1 MASRTLSPLL
11 TVLILTSIL
20 SGIVQATEA
29 RNGSLEFVNAPSSGD
44 VIGGT
49 QTIAVVNITGLDYV
63 LLEVEEGSSWS
74 VVSNMTG
81 APWSIS
87 WDTSTVSDGMHRLK
101 ITGHPSDGSADIVIV
116 TTSFEV
122 DNTAPSSLVFT
133 VDNAE
138 IGDGSSI
145 ANRAWFD
152 IAESGS
158 MVFRWNA
165 ADPNLNKA
173 VISGVPGSGNPPSDG
188 PGTLLYRW
196 SWAPGD
202 FSEGLYT
209 ITLTVYDEAGN
220 IATRSLYLGIDRTG
234 PVTGTPVFSVSESTW
249 TDDSIVTVGA
259 LAAGATDNGGIGIDH
274 YEWRVNDGEWSNFGS
289 GATSTLPLPEGQEIL
304 SFRAV
309 DRLGN
314 SGLSTNHTFWADQS
328 DPVAGGW
335 SIPEITTMTQGQI
348 SIQLVATDTLSGIDE
363 ANTTLRYGFDN
374 DGMGSVPDI
383 TNQWL
388 SLGTGISA
396 NLPTGIDWST
406 KQGDW
411 LGVSAIMTDVAGNQA
426 MSPPTYVRIIPGID
440 FHLEDVGVDRL
451 IVAANTGDK
460 INVTGTVIANQAY
473 TGSLVIRL
481 EMAPS
486 DRTTDTN
493 WTVLE
498 TRTLTAGSLYDGIEV
513 LEAFEVRILA
523 SGEYDLKLSIDPDET
538 IPEKD
543 EGNNVEY
550 LIVSGA
556 RPSSIGAVTSFMP
569 ALFLLIA
576 VSGWMIWTMRSS
588 KEK

>member
-1 MASRTLSPLL
+1 MAPRTLSPILA
-11 TVLILTSIL
+11 VLILTSLL
-20 SGIVQATEA
+20 SGFGQATDA
-29 RNGSLEFVNAPSSGD
+29 RNSTLEFVNPPSSGD

-63 LLEVEEGSSWS
+63 LLEVEEGTSWS
-74 VVSNMTG
+74 EIENMTSS
-81 APWSIS
+81 PWSVS
-87 WDTSTVSDGMHRLK
+87 WDTTSVSDGMHRLR
-101 ITGHPSDGSADIVIV
+101 ITGHPSDGSSDIVV
-116 TTSFEV
+116 TTSSFEV

-152 IAESGS
+152 IEESGS
-158 MVFRWNA
+158 MIFRWNA
-165 ADPNLNKA
+165 SDSNLEKA
-173 VISGVPGSGNPPSDG
+173 VITDVPGSGNPPSDG
-188 PGTLLYRW
+188 PGTLLKRW

-209 ITLTVYDEAGN
+209 ITLSVHDEAGN

-234 PVTGTPVFSVSESTW
+234 PTTGTPVFSVSESTW
-249 TDDSIVTVGA
+249 TDTTVVTVGA
-259 LAAGATDNGGIGIDH
+259 LAAGATDNGGIGINN
-274 YEWRVNDGEWSNFGS
+274 YEWRVDDGEWANFGS
-289 GATSTLPLPEGQEIL
+289 GATSTLPLPEGQKVL

-314 SGLSTNHTFWADQS
+314 SGPSTDHTFWSDQS

-335 SIPEITTMTQGQI
+335 SIPEITTMTQGQVN
-348 SIQLVATDTLSGIDE
+348 IQLVATDSLSGIDE
-363 ANTTLRYGFDN
+363 ANTTLRYGFDD

-388 SLGTGISA
+388 SLGSGVSA
-396 NLPTGIDWST
+396 NLPSGIDWAT

-440 FHLEDVGVDRL
+440 FNLEDVGVDRL

-460 INVTGTVIANQAY
+460 INVTGTVNANQAY
-473 TGSLVIRL
+473 TGSLIVRL

-498 TRTLTAGSLYDGIEV
+498 TRTLAAGSLYDGTEV
-513 LEAFEVRILA
+513 LEPFEVRILA
-523 SGEYDLKLSIDPDET
+523 SGEYDLKLSIDPDDT

-543 EGNNVEY
+543 EGNNEEY
-550 LIVSGA
+550 LVVSGA

-569 ALFLLIA
+569 ALFLVIA
-576 VSGWMIWTMRSS
+576 VSGWMVWTMRSS
-588 KEK
+588 KEE

>member
-165 ADPNLNKA
+165 SDPNLNKA

-473 TGSLVIRL
+473 TGSLIIRL

>member
-1 MASRTLSPLL
+1 MAPRTLSPILA
-11 TVLILTSIL
+11 VLILTSLL
-20 SGIVQATEA
+20 SGFGQATEA
-29 RNGSLEFVNAPSSGD
+29 RNGTLEFVNPPSSGD
-44 VIGGT
+44 IIGGT
-49 QTIAVVNITGLDYV
+49 QTIAVVNITGLDSV
-63 LLEVEEGSSWS
+63 LLEVEEGASWS
-74 VVSNMTG
+74 EIENMTSS
-81 APWSIS
+81 PWSVS
-87 WDTSTVSDGMHRLK
+87 WDTTSVSDGMHRLR
-101 ITGHPSDGSADIVIV
+101 ITGHPSDGSSDIVV
-116 TTSFEV
+116 TTSSFEV

-152 IAESGS
+152 IEESGS
-158 MVFRWNA
+158 MIFRWNA
-165 ADPNLNKA
+165 SDSNLEKA
-173 VISGVPGSGNPPSDG
+173 VITDVPGSGNPPSDG
-188 PGTLLYRW
+188 PGTLLKRW

-209 ITLTVYDEAGN
+209 ITLSVHDEAGN

-234 PVTGTPVFSVSESTW
+234 PITGTPVFSVSESTW
-249 TDDSIVTVGA
+249 TDTSVVTVGA
-259 LAAGATDNGGIGIDH
+259 LAAGATDNGGIGINN
-274 YEWRVNDGEWSNFGS
+274 YEWRVDNGEWANFGS
-289 GATSTLPLPEGQEIL
+289 GATSTLPLPEGQKVL

-314 SGLSTNHTFWADQS
+314 SGPSTDHTFWSDQS

-335 SIPEITTMTQGQI
+335 SIPEITTMTQGQVN
-348 SIQLVATDTLSGIDE
+348 IQLVATDSLSGIDE
-363 ANTTLRYGFDN
+363 ANTTLRYGFDD

-388 SLGTGISA
+388 SLGSGVSA
-396 NLPTGIDWST
+396 NLPSGIDWAT

-460 INVTGTVIANQAY
+460 INVTGTVNANQAY
-473 TGSLVIRL
+473 TGSLIVRL

-498 TRTLTAGSLYDGIEV
+498 TRTLAAGSLFDGREV
-513 LEAFEVRILA
+513 LDPFEVRILA
-523 SGEYDLKLSIDPDET
+523 SGEYDLKLSIDPDDT

-543 EGNNVEY
+543 EGNNEEY
-550 LIVSGA
+550 LVVSGA

-569 ALFLLIA
+569 ALFLVIA
-576 VSGWMIWTMRSS
+576 VSGWMIWTMRTS
-588 KEK
+588 KEE

>member
-1 MASRTLSPLL
+1 M
-11 TVLILTSIL
+11 

-523 SGEYDLKLSIDPDET
+523 SGEYDLKISIDPDET

>member
-1 MASRTLSPLL
+1 MATRTISRLL
-11 TVLILTSIL
+11 TLLILSSIC
-20 SGIVQATEA
+20 SGIVAGTDA
-29 RNGSLEFVNAPSSGD
+29 RNTGLDFVNPPESGE

-49 QTIAVVNITGLDYV
+49 YSIAIVNITGLDYV
-63 LLEVEEGSSWS
+63 ILEVEEGTTWAQI
-74 VVSNMTG
+74 SNMSGT
-81 APWSIS
+81 PWSTS
-87 WDTSTVSDGMHRLK
+87 WDTSTVDDGTHRLR
-101 ITGHPSDGSADIVIV
+101 ITGHPSDGSSNIQVV
-116 TTSFEV
+116 TSSFFV
-122 DNTAPSSLVFT
+122 DNTAPSSLTFS

-138 IGDGSSI
+138 VGDGSSI

-152 IAESGS
+152 IAESDS

-165 ADPNLNKA
+165 SDDNLDKA

-188 PGTLLYRW
+188 PGALLHRW

-209 ITLTVYDEAGN
+209 VSLTVYDEAGN
-220 IATRSLYLGIDRTG
+220 TATRSLYLGIDRTG
-234 PVTGTPVFSVSESTW
+234 PNTGTPVFSVSESTW
-249 TDDSIVTVGA
+249 TNDAVVTVGA
-259 LAAGATDNGGIGIDH
+259 LAAGASDNGGIGIDH
-274 YEWRVNDGEWSNFGS
+274 YEWRVDNEDWNNFGS
-289 GATSTLPLPEGQEIL
+289 GSTSTLPLPEGQRVL

-314 SGLSTNHTFWADQS
+314 SGASTNHTFWTDHT

-348 SIQLVATDTLSGIDE
+348 SVQLIATDTLSGIDE
-363 ANTTLRYGFDN
+363 SNTTLRYGFDN
-374 DGMGSVPDI
+374 DGMGSIPDI

-388 SLGTGISA
+388 SLGSGMNA
-396 NLPTGIDWST
+396 NLPSGIDWST

-411 LGVSAIMTDVAGNQA
+411 LGVSAIMSDNAGNQIL
-426 MSPPTYVRIIPGID
+426 SPPTYVRIVPGID
-440 FHLEDVGVDRL
+440 FHLEDVSVDRL

-460 INVTGTVIANQAY
+460 INVTGTVVANQAF
-473 TGSLVIRL
+473 TGSVIVRL

-498 TRTLTAGSLYDGIEV
+498 TRTLNAGSLYDGREV
-513 LEAFEVRILA
+513 LDPFEVRILA
-523 SGEYDLKLSIDPDET
+523 SGEYDLKLSIDPDEI

-543 EGNNVEY
+543 DGNNVEY
-550 LIVSGA
+550 LVVSGA

-576 VSGWMIWTMRSS
+576 VAGWMAWTMRST
-588 KEK
+588 KEE

>member
-1 MASRTLSPLL
+1 MAPRTLSPILA
-11 TVLILTSIL
+11 VLILTSLL
-20 SGIVQATEA
+20 SGFGQATDA
-29 RNGSLEFVNAPSSGD
+29 RNSTLEFVNPPSSGD

-63 LLEVEEGSSWS
+63 LLEVEEGTSWS
-74 VVSNMTG
+74 EIENMTSS
-81 APWSIS
+81 PWSVS
-87 WDTSTVSDGMHRLK
+87 WDTTSVSDGMHRLR
-101 ITGHPSDGSADIVIV
+101 ITGHPSDGSSDIVV
-116 TTSFEV
+116 TTSSFEV

-152 IAESGS
+152 IEESGS
-158 MVFRWNA
+158 MIFRWNA
-165 ADPNLNKA
+165 SDSNLEKA
-173 VISGVPGSGNPPSDG
+173 VITDVPGSGNPPSDG
-188 PGTLLYRW
+188 PGTLLKRW

-209 ITLTVYDEAGN
+209 ITLSVHDEAGN

-234 PVTGTPVFSVSESTW
+234 PTTGIPVFSVSESTW
-249 TDDSIVTVGA
+249 TDTTVVTVGA
-259 LAAGATDNGGIGIDH
+259 LAAGATDNGGIGINN
-274 YEWRVNDGEWSNFGS
+274 YEWRVGDGEWANFGS
-289 GATSTLPLPEGQEIL
+289 GATSTLPLPEGQKVL

-314 SGLSTNHTFWADQS
+314 SGPSTDHTFWSDQS

-335 SIPEITTMTQGQI
+335 SIPEITTMTQGQVN
-348 SIQLVATDTLSGIDE
+348 IQLVATDSLSGIDE
-363 ANTTLRYGFDN
+363 VNTTLRYGFDD

-388 SLGTGISA
+388 SLGSGVSA
-396 NLPTGIDWST
+396 NLPSGIDWAT

-440 FHLEDVGVDRL
+440 FNLEDVGVDRL

-460 INVTGTVIANQAY
+460 INVTGTVNANQAY
-473 TGSLVIRL
+473 TGSLIVRL

-498 TRTLTAGSLYDGIEV
+498 TRTLAAGSLYDGTEI
-513 LEAFEVRILA
+513 LEPFEVRILA
-523 SGEYDLKLSIDPDET
+523 SGEYDLKLSIDPDDT

-543 EGNNVEY
+543 EGNNEEY
-550 LIVSGA
+550 LVVSGA

-569 ALFLLIA
+569 ALFLVIA
-576 VSGWMIWTMRSS
+576 VSGWMVWTMRSS
-588 KEK
+588 KEE

>member
-1 MASRTLSPLL
+1 MAPRTLSPILA
-11 TVLILTSIL
+11 VLILTSLL
-20 SGIVQATEA
+20 SGFGQATDA
-29 RNGSLEFVNAPSSGD
+29 RNSTLEFVNPPSSGD

-63 LLEVEEGSSWS
+63 LLEVEEGTSWS
-74 VVSNMTG
+74 EIENMTSS
-81 APWSIS
+81 PWSVS
-87 WDTSTVSDGMHRLK
+87 WDTTSVSDGMHRLR
-101 ITGHPSDGSADIVIV
+101 ITGHPSDGSSDIVV
-116 TTSFEV
+116 TTSSFEV

-152 IAESGS
+152 IEESGS
-158 MVFRWNA
+158 MIFRWNA
-165 ADPNLNKA
+165 SDSNLEKA
-173 VISGVPGSGNPPSDG
+173 VITDVPGSGNPPSDG
-188 PGTLLYRW
+188 PGTLLKRW

-209 ITLTVYDEAGN
+209 ITLSVHDEAGN

-234 PVTGTPVFSVSESTW
+234 PTTGTPVFSVSESTW
-249 TDDSIVTVGA
+249 TDTTVVTVGA
-259 LAAGATDNGGIGIDH
+259 LAAGATDNGGIGINN
-274 YEWRVNDGEWSNFGS
+274 YEWRVGDGEWANFGS
-289 GATSTLPLPEGQEIL
+289 GATSTLPLPEGQKVL

-314 SGLSTNHTFWADQS
+314 SGPSTDHTFWSDQS

-335 SIPEITTMTQGQI
+335 SIPEITTMTQGQVN
-348 SIQLVATDTLSGIDE
+348 IQLVATDSLSGIDE
-363 ANTTLRYGFDN
+363 ANTTLRYGFDD

-388 SLGTGISA
+388 SLGSGVSA
-396 NLPTGIDWST
+396 NLPSGIDWAT

-440 FHLEDVGVDRL
+440 FNLEDVGVDRL

-460 INVTGTVIANQAY
+460 INVTGTVNANQAY
-473 TGSLVIRL
+473 TGSLIVRL

-498 TRTLTAGSLYDGIEV
+498 TRTLAAGSLYDGTEV
-513 LEAFEVRILA
+513 LEPFEVRILA
-523 SGEYDLKLSIDPDET
+523 SGEYDLKLSIDPDDT

-543 EGNNVEY
+543 EGNNEEY
-550 LIVSGA
+550 LVVSGA

-569 ALFLLIA
+569 ALFLVIA
-576 VSGWMIWTMRSS
+576 VSGWMVWTMRSS
-588 KEK
+588 KEE

>member
-165 ADPNLNKA
+165 SDPNLNKA

-523 SGEYDLKLSIDPDET
+523 SGEYDLKISIDPDET

>member
-1 MASRTLSPLL
+1 MAPRTLSPILA
-11 TVLILTSIL
+11 VLILTSLL
-20 SGIVQATEA
+20 SGFGQATEA
-29 RNGSLEFVNAPSSGD
+29 RNGALEFVNPPSSGD

-63 LLEVEEGSSWS
+63 LLEVEEGTSWS
-74 VVSNMTG
+74 EIANMTSS
-81 APWSIS
+81 PWSVS
-87 WDTSTVSDGMHRLK
+87 WDTTSVSDGMHRLR
-101 ITGHPSDGSADIVIV
+101 ITGHPSDGSSDIVV
-116 TTSFEV
+116 TTSSFEV

-152 IAESGS
+152 IEESGS
-158 MVFRWNA
+158 MIFRWDA
-165 ADPNLNKA
+165 SDSNLEKA
-173 VISGVPGSGNPPSDG
+173 VIADVPGSGNPPSDG
-188 PGTLLYRW
+188 PGTLLKRW

-209 ITLTVYDEAGN
+209 ITLSVHDEAGN

-234 PVTGTPVFSVSESTW
+234 PTTGTPVFSVSESTW
-249 TDDSIVTVGA
+249 TDTTVVTVGA
-259 LAAGATDNGGIGIDH
+259 LAAGATDNGGIGINN
-274 YEWRVNDGEWSNFGS
+274 YEWRVDDGEWANFGS
-289 GATSTLPLPEGQEIL
+289 GATSTLPLPEGQKIL

-314 SGLSTNHTFWADQS
+314 SGPSTDHTFWSDQS

-335 SIPEITTMTQGQI
+335 SIPEITTMTQGQVN
-348 SIQLVATDTLSGIDE
+348 IQLVATDSLSGIDD

-388 SLGTGISA
+388 SLGSGVNA
-396 NLPTGIDWST
+396 NLPSGIDWAT

-440 FHLEDVGVDRL
+440 FNLEDVGVDRL

-460 INVTGTVIANQAY
+460 INVTGTVNANQAY
-473 TGSLVIRL
+473 TGSLIVRL

-498 TRTLTAGSLYDGIEV
+498 TRTLAAGSLYDRTEV
-513 LEAFEVRILA
+513 LDPFEVRILA
-523 SGEYDLKLSIDPDET
+523 SGEYDLKLSIDPDDT

-543 EGNNVEY
+543 EGNNEEY
-550 LIVSGA
+550 LVVSGA

-569 ALFLLIA
+569 ALFLVIA
-576 VSGWMIWTMRSS
+576 VSGWMVWTMRSA
-588 KEK
+588 KEE

>member
-1 MASRTLSPLL
+1 MAPRTLSPILA
-11 TVLILTSIL
+11 VLILTSLL
-20 SGIVQATEA
+20 SGFGQATDA
-29 RNGSLEFVNAPSSGD
+29 RNSTLEFVNPPSSGD

-63 LLEVEEGSSWS
+63 LLEVEEGTSWS
-74 VVSNMTG
+74 EIENMTSS
-81 APWSIS
+81 PWSVS
-87 WDTSTVSDGMHRLK
+87 WDTTSVSDGMHRLR
-101 ITGHPSDGSADIVIV
+101 ITGHPSDGSSDIVV
-116 TTSFEV
+116 TTSSFEV

-152 IAESGS
+152 IEESGS
-158 MVFRWNA
+158 MIFRWNA
-165 ADPNLNKA
+165 SDSNLEKA
-173 VISGVPGSGNPPSDG
+173 VITDVPGSGNPPSDG
-188 PGTLLYRW
+188 PGTLLKRW

-209 ITLTVYDEAGN
+209 ITLSVHDEAGN

-234 PVTGTPVFSVSESTW
+234 PTTGTPVFSVSESTW
-249 TDDSIVTVGA
+249 TDTTVVTVGA
-259 LAAGATDNGGIGIDH
+259 LAAGATDNGGIGINN
-274 YEWRVNDGEWSNFGS
+274 YEWRVGDGEWANFGS
-289 GATSTLPLPEGQEIL
+289 GATSTLPLPEGQKVL

-314 SGLSTNHTFWADQS
+314 SGPSTDHTFWSDQS

-335 SIPEITTMTQGQI
+335 SIPEITTMTQGQVN
-348 SIQLVATDTLSGIDE
+348 IQLVATDSLSGIDE
-363 ANTTLRYGFDN
+363 VNTTLRYGFDD

-388 SLGTGISA
+388 SLGSGVSA
-396 NLPTGIDWST
+396 NLPSGIDWAT

-440 FHLEDVGVDRL
+440 FNLEDVGVDRL

-460 INVTGTVIANQAY
+460 INVTGTVNANQAY
-473 TGSLVIRL
+473 TGSLIVRL

-498 TRTLTAGSLYDGIEV
+498 TRTLAAGSLYDGTEI
-513 LEAFEVRILA
+513 LEPFEVRILA
-523 SGEYDLKLSIDPDET
+523 SGEYDLKLSIDPDDT

-543 EGNNVEY
+543 EGNNEEY
-550 LIVSGA
+550 LVVSGA

-569 ALFLLIA
+569 ALFLVIA
-576 VSGWMIWTMRSS
+576 VSGWMVWTMRSS
-588 KEK
+588 KEE

>member
-165 ADPNLNKA
+165 SDPNLNKA

-274 YEWRVNDGEWSNFGS
+274 YEWRVNDDEWSNFGS

-523 SGEYDLKLSIDPDET
+523 SGEYDLKISIDPDET